1 VHLSGALHDLPA
13 AVSVALYRIAQEAL
27 TNTMRHA
34 RNVTRVHID
43 VVGDVDRVRLTV
55 RDDGAVVAATRHLSG
70 FGLIGMRE
78 RASLLGGT
86 LLAGPGPDRGWVVE
100 ATLPTQ
106 ASTTDRARTIQRTA

>member
-1 VHLSGALHDLPA
+1 
-13 AVSVALYRIAQEAL
+13 
-27 TNTMRHA
+27 
-34 RNVTRVHID
+34 
-43 VVGDVDRVRLTV
+43 
-55 RDDGAVVAATRHLSG
+55 
-70 FGLIGMRE
+70 MRE